1 MNTRHL
7 SLFAHV
13 AKSGSMSKTAE
24 ELRISQPAIS
34 AQIKRLEDDL
44 GVPLFAS
51 HGRGIRL
58 TDAGNSC
65 LEYAEVLLGVESQL
79 RRSMEEFHEG
89 KRGRI
94 IVAASGPLGT
104 YLMPRF
110 LSSFQQTHSGIE
122 LELQLHSDEEI
133 ARLVLNGQVDIGI
146 SLLTPK
152 EHLSLRVTRFVEDVW
167 IGIQSLTTTDSLQVF
182 VSKDGHLPN
191 MDELNASWVI
201 LDNIEAVKQFVLQ
214 GIGRGI
220 VLRSSVTREMQ
231 SGLLKQWDDYN
242 PQYTTTSIITRPAE
256 KLSIS
261 LWVFMRHLQQ
271 VCMTHM

>member
-58 TDAGNSC
+58 TDAGNAC

-182 VSKDGHLPN
+182 VSKDSHLPN